1 MLQKVFKMTEVKLK
15 IGRLLLIGID
25 TNQITKDLHILIRVA
40 LTRDLMVKQPLMK
53 MYKAIK

>member
-25 TNQITKDLHILIRVA
+25 TNQITKDL
-40 LTRDLMVKQPLMK
+40 
-53 MYKAIK
+53 

>member
-1 MLQKVFKMTEVKLK
+1 MTEVKLK

>member
-53 MYKAIK
+53 MYKSIK

>member
-15 IGRLLLIGID
+15 IGRLLLIGTD

-40 LTRDLMVKQPLMK
+40 LTRDLMVKQTLMK
-53 MYKAIK
+53 MYKSIK